1 MDKLLK
7 LIKEKQNLLNRPLVI
22 GIDGRCGSGKTT
34 LSLKLKEILD
44 CEIIHLDH
52 FFLQTHQ
59 RTKERLNEVGGNFD
73 YERFILEVK
82 NPLLNNKDIKY
93 KRFSCSTMKLED
105 DISISRNKI
114 IIIEG
119 SYSFHSLINEIYDL
133 KIFVDVSKEEQI
145 KRIKERDGEFFLN
158 KFIDEWIP
166 KEEAYFSKF
175 NIVDNVDIIIQN

>member
-34 LSLKLKEILD
+34 LSLKLKEILG

-82 NPLLNNKDIKY
+82 NPIKNRKDLSY
-93 KRFSCSTMKLED
+93 QVFNCYTMSLEER
-105 DISISRNKI
+105 INININKI
-114 IIIEG
+114 IVIEG
-119 SYSFHSLINEIYDL
+119 TYSLHPLIEDIYDI
-133 KIFVDVSKEEQI
+133 KVFVNINKDEQI
-145 KRIKERDGEFFLN
+145 KRIKKRDGEVLLQR
-158 KFIDEWIP
+158 FISEWIP

-175 NIVDNVDIIIQN
+175 NIVDNADVIIKN